1 MSETI
6 LEEAQRITDGDRPTA
21 YAHPLVNHTRT
32 ADLWSTYFG
41 VPITA
46 EQVCMANILQK
57 ISRSMHTITRDS
69 LVDIAGFARNVEK
82 VQDER
87 ARRAGG

>member
-1 MSETI
+1 MTTI
-6 LEEAQRITDGDRPTA
+6 LEEATAITDRDRPGA
-21 YAHPLVNHTRT
+21 YASPLVNHTRT
-32 ADLWSTYFG
+32 AEFWSTYLG
-41 VPITA
+41 VPVTA
-46 EQVCMANILQK
+46 EQVCFMNILQK

-87 ARRAGG
+87 EARA